1 METNMAAKE
10 RDVPDHVLAML
21 EEMAP
26 QGNTLP
32 MHPRKLDRKDYESL
46 NKVLLALGGQWK
58 GGRTKAHMFPPGTDV
73 NTLIDTVLATGRYED
88 PKDADFVE
96 TPMSLAHQMV
106 DRARVKKGC
115 NVFEPSAGLGRIAR
129 AARSA
134 GGIVEC
140 VELSQ
145 SRAKKLE
152 QDGFTVVCAD
162 FLTIAPP
169 DEPLGFDAI
178 PMNPPFSKQQD
189 IDHVRHAYRFLRPG
203 GRLVSVMSAGV
214 TFRQNKKTVEFREWV
229 DKLGGDIEELP
240 DGTFK
245 EEGTLVRAVLVTIDW
260 A

>member
-1 METNMAAKE
+1 MAAKE
-10 RDVPDHVLAML
+10 RKVPDHVLAML
-21 EEMAP
+21 EEMTV
-26 QGNTLP
+26 QGDRIL
-32 MHPRKLDRKDYESL
+32 MHPRKLDRADYEDL
-46 NKVLLALGGQWK
+46 NKVLAALGGIWK
-58 GGRTKAHMFPPGTDV
+58 SGKVKAHVFPTGTDAAA
-73 NTLIDTVLATGRYED
+73 LIDVVLSTGRYED

-106 DRARVKKGC
+106 DRGRVKKGS

-152 QDGFTVVCAD
+152 ADGFSVICAE
-162 FLTIAPP
+162 FLTVDVPT
-169 DEPLGFDAI
+169 EPNGFDVVL
-178 PMNPPFSKQQD
+178 MNPPFSKQQD
-189 IDHVRHAYRFLRPG
+189 IDHVRHAYRYLRPG
-203 GRLVSVMSAGV
+203 GRLVAIMAAGV
-214 TFRQNKKTVEFREWV
+214 LFRQNKKTVAFREWV
-229 DKLGGDIEELP
+229 NKLGGVIEELP

-245 EEGTLVRAVLVTIDW
+245 EEGTMVRAVIVTIDW